1 MNLNYKCNS
10 PSLALPD
17 CFGVQ
22 FHNQSSTLSV
32 AASFQTYAMKG
43 NLSLFPSLHLTC
55 CWNKWANRRASVC
68 GGWRSYGEVE
78 LFNDRNSWLIR
89 QVQWKVINPGKSTA
103 AMRAVHFNLIR
114 NQEFKGSSPFKPCP
128 WYRPT
133 FPPFSFSIF
142 FFNPG
147 ASEPGDLPFVL
158 QDLAGMVATDSTN
171 CRPPGSTHASSLLR
185 YLPVLR
191 QWAGSVRADNGEQ
204 AWKLSLLTPGIDCG
218 ISFSFQMP
226 FYASPK
232 HIKGSDRSAFELK
245 MWRQCSC

>member
-1 MNLNYKCNS
+1 M
-10 PSLALPD
+10 PWRATFPFFSL
-17 CFGVQ
+17 C
-22 FHNQSSTLSV
+22 
-32 AASFQTYAMKG
+32 
-43 NLSLFPSLHLTC
+43 LTR

-114 NQEFKGSSPFKPCP
+114 NQEFKGSSPFKPSLCDIGLLP
-128 WYRPT
+128 PLSL
-133 FPPFSFSIF
+133 FPF
-142 FFNPG
+142 FFFLLNPR
-147 ASEPGDLPFVL
+147 ASEPRDLAFVL
-158 QDLAGMVATDSTN
+158 QDLAGMVATASTN
-171 CRPPGSTHASSLLR
+171 CRPPGSTHAPSLLR

-204 AWKLSLLTPGIDCG
+204 AWKLSLLTPGLDCG
-218 ISFSFQMP
+218 ISLSFQMP

-232 HIKGSDRSAFELK
+232 HTKGSDRSAFELK
-245 MWRQCSC
+245 M